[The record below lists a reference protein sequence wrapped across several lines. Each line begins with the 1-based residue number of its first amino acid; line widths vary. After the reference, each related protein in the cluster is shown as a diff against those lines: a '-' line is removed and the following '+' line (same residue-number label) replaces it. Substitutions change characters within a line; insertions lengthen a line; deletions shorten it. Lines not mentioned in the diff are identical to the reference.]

1 MIRHILKDG
10 TEVPDISGH
19 VIKAAE
25 HVVLYEV
32 INRIQKKERNQH
44 ETVPTPD

>member
-10 TEVPDISGH
+10 TEVDDIKGM
-19 VIKAAE
+19 VIKASE
-25 HVVLYEV
+25 HKVLYEI
-32 INRIQKKERNQH
+32 INKIQQKEDSN